1 VGKGTKKKGEK
12 MTNKEWLEKVKKGD
26 EDNIKEAK
34 GDMIL
39 FIDEMNT
46 TNELNYRQAKA
57 LEIIADELIKLNER
71 FVSITGSDDFIRV
84 RLKGTN

>member
-1 VGKGTKKKGEK
+1 
-12 MTNKEWLEKVKKGD
+12 MTNKEWLEKVKKDD

>member
-1 VGKGTKKKGEK
+1 
-12 MTNKEWLEKVKKGD
+12 MTNLEYLEKCRTEGLYS
-26 EDNIKEAK
+26 EDAKFDNYIK
-34 GDMIL
+34 I
-39 FIDEMNT
+39 
-46 TNELNYRQAKA
+46 RQVKA

>member
-1 VGKGTKKKGEK
+1 
-12 MTNKEWLEKVKKGD
+12 MTNLEYLEKCRTEGLYS
-26 EDNIKEAK
+26 EDAKFDNYIK
-34 GDMIL
+34 I
-39 FIDEMNT
+39 
-46 TNELNYRQAKA
+46 RQAKA

>member
-1 VGKGTKKKGEK
+1 

-46 TNELNYRQAKA
+46 TNELNYRQVKA
-57 LEIIADELIKLNER
+57 LEIIADELIKLNDNGGVMELVK
-71 FVSITGSDDFIRV
+71 VSLND
-84 RLKGTN
+84 